1 MNRKLQHSMTALS
14 ATAAVLG
21 LMLLAGAPTRPV
33 DPDFAVFVVSAT
45 PAGTLHEDGMADA
58 SAVDA
63 DADADA
69 DAAQAPRAGHAR
81 RARSAIALPYF
92 SIAQGLRR
100 ATGS

>member
-1 MNRKLQHSMTALS
+1 MNRKLQHTTTALS

-21 LMLLAGAPTRPV
+21 LMLLAGAPPRQV
-33 DPDFAVFVVSAT
+33 EPDFAAIVVSASQD
-45 PAGTLHEDGMADA
+45 ANAAGMADA
-58 SAVDA
+58 IEADATDATVDA
-63 DADADA
+63 EAG
-69 DAAQAPRAGHAR
+69 AARASHAR

>member
-1 MNRKLQHSMTALS
+1 MNRKLQHTMTALS

-33 DPDFAVFVVSAT
+33 EPDFATFVASAT
-45 PAGTLHEDGMADA
+45 QDAIGHDGGIAGMDDTAT
-58 SAVDA
+58 
-63 DADADA
+63 DA
-69 DAAQAPRAGHAR
+69 DAADAAPRAGHAR
-81 RARSAIALPYF
+81 RARSALALPYF